1 MYVNWW
7 IDGMKWVVGVV
18 GIVKWEI
25 QELSSQGTGE
35 HIQREKVIGLLC
47 VSKRGQSGETPKVSN
62 IKKWGKKVPGFYMV
76 EFAWIHPETL

>member
-1 MYVNWW
+1 
-7 IDGMKWVVGVV
+7 MKWVVGVV

-62 IKKWGKKVPGFYMV
+62 IKK
-76 EFAWIHPETL
+76 